1 MPPCGKLQLALPVL
15 RPTARGTRGSG
26 NELYL
31 LTRGQTDVHADEL
44 QSIHDATEKGDG
56 RKSDRLPRLSYKQKA
71 NQERIEG
78 GQLKF

>member
-1 MPPCGKLQLALPVL
+1 MATGLWDPILSL
-15 RPTARGTRGSG
+15 S
-26 NELYL
+26 
-31 LTRGQTDVHADEL
+31 ADGL
-44 QSIHDATEKGDG
+44 QSIQDVTRCDAKRGWAHG